1 MCMPYVLLVLHAVS
15 ITYRGTVFLF
25 QQTHRVYIG
34 PVSTG

>member
-15 ITYRGTVFLF
+15 ITYIGTVFLF
-25 QQTHRVYIG
+25 RQTHRIYIG